1 MAAILTAHFGRFSMH
16 RGPTF
21 TGSVSLGLK
30 GWGMTKNPKD
40 DQYSE
45 EETKRRA
52 EEALRGAFKTPPISD
67 KKGSRDPKPPP
78 K

>member
-1 MAAILTAHFGRFSMH
+1 
-16 RGPTF
+16 
-21 TGSVSLGLK
+21 
-30 GWGMTKNPKD
+30 MTSKKD

-52 EEALRGAFKTPPISD
+52 EEALRGAFKTPPVQHD
-67 KKGSRDPKPPP
+67 KEKSKPK